1 MSHHHKLCHV
11 LGGAFGLPHA
21 ETHTVILPH
30 AVAYNAA
37 GAPVAIG
44 RVARALGADHAAQ
57 ALFDLAATN
66 GAPTSLREIGMSYSV
81 LDEAAEAAVKSP
93 YWNPR
98 PVERNAIRRLLDDA
112 YNGRRPS

>member
-1 MSHHHKLCHV
+1 MSLHHKLCHV

-37 GAPVAIG
+37 GAPVAID
-44 RVARALGADHAAQ
+44 RVARALGADYAAQ

-66 GAPTSLREIGMSYSV
+66 GAPTSLREIGMLESD
-81 LDEAAEAAVKSP
+81 LDEAAGAAVKSP
-93 YWNPR
+93 YWNPQ
-98 PVERNAIRRLLDDA
+98 PIERNAIRKLLDDA
-112 YNGRRPS
+112 YSGRRPF

>member
-1 MSHHHKLCHV
+1 MSLHHKLCHV

-21 ETHTVILPH
+21 EVHTVILPH

-37 GAPVAIG
+37 GAPVAID

-66 GAPTSLREIGMSYSV
+66 GAPTSLREIGMSYSDLEV
-81 LDEAAEAAVKSP
+81 AAEAAVKSP

-98 PVERNAIRRLLDDA
+98 PVERDAIRALLEDA
-112 YNGRRPS
+112 YHGHRPS